1 MGAKIWLS
9 FTVVALFCADVTHAA
24 DDWKAGVAEVA
35 ITPEHLM
42 WMSGYG
48 ARDHRAEGK
57 LHDLHCKTLVIE
69 PTGGEPLVLI
79 TLDLVGIDHPTSAEV
94 CRRLEAKHGLKRK
107 QIAINT
113 SHTHCGP
120 VTGTTLLSMYFFGDE
135 DYRLVADYTEQLK
148 NQIVACVDQAM
159 AARGPCR
166 VTYGTGT
173 CDFAV
178 NRRENKEADI
188 ERLRAK
194 GFPLKGPFDHDV
206 PVLAIHDADGKL
218 KAVTFGYACHA
229 TTLSFYQWCADYPGF
244 AYYELEKRH
253 PGAVALFWAGCGAD
267 QNPLPRRTV
276 ELAEQY
282 GKRLADSVDAVLAG
296 GSMKPLAPKVDAS
309 YDEIPL
315 DLAHVPDKGELETT
329 AAKGNK
335 FEQGRAKMLLAK
347 LAKNGSLEPTYAE
360 YPVQVWKLGDGGP
373 RWVFLGGE
381 VVVDYA
387 LRLKH
392 ELGAERTWVA
402 GYSNDV
408 MAYIPS
414 RRVLAEGGYEGASS
428 MIYYGLPS
436 PWSPMLEE
444 AIVGAVRKQVG
455 Q

>member
-1 MGAKIWLS
+1 
-9 FTVVALFCADVTHAA
+9 
-24 DDWKAGVAEVA
+24 
-35 ITPEHLM
+35 M
-42 WMSGYG
+42 WMSGYA

-69 PTGGEPLVLI
+69 RVGGAPLVLI
-79 TLDLVGIDHPTSAEV
+79 TLDLVGIDRETSAEI
-94 CRRLEAKHGLKRK
+94 CRRLEAKHGLKRE

-120 VTGTTLLSMYFFGDE
+120 VSGTTLLSMFFFGEGDHK
-135 DYRLVADYTEQLK
+135 LVADYTEMLK
-148 NQIVACVDQAM
+148 NKVVECVDKAL
-159 AARGPCR
+159 AARAPAR
-166 VTYGTGT
+166 VSWGNGT

-178 NRRENKEADI
+178 NRRENKEADVI
-188 ERLRAK
+188 RLRAE
-194 GFPLKGPFDHDV
+194 GATLKGPFDHGV
-206 PVLAIHDADGKL
+206 PVLAVHGDDGKI
-218 KAVTFGYACHA
+218 KAVVFGYACHA

-244 AYYELEKRH
+244 AYYELQKRH
-253 PGAVALFWAGCGAD
+253 PGAIAMFWAGCGAD

-282 GKRLADSVDAVLAG
+282 GKRLADSVDAVLKNDDA
-296 GSMKPLAPKVDAS
+296 MKPLTGSLAAS
-309 YDEIPL
+309 YAEVPL
-315 DLAHVPDKGELETT
+315 DLSHVPDRAELET
-329 AAKGNK
+329 AATKGTK
-335 FEQGRAKMLLAK
+335 YEQARAKMLLAK
-347 LAKNGSLEPTYAE
+347 LAKDGSLSPRYDH
-360 YPVQVWKLGDGGP
+360 YPVQVWKLGDGESGEGGP

-392 ELGAERTWVA
+392 ELGAEKTWVA

-436 PWSPMLEE
+436 PWAPMLEE
-444 AIVGAVRKQVG
+444 AIVASVRKQAEK
-455 Q
+455 